1 MNKMDMKEKLTFIVT
16 ILVAVTLC
24 ICLLAMIA
32 ALLVGLFSKSVENS
46 EIFKMLSPALMTI
59 LGASVGVLAGVKM
72 STKNK
77 CKDCDA

>member
-1 MNKMDMKEKLTFIVT
+1 MIDMKERLTFIVT

-24 ICLLAMIA
+24 LCLLAMVG
-32 ALLVGLFSKSVENS
+32 ALLMGLYDTRVDNL

-72 STKNK
+72 STKNN
-77 CKDCDA
+77 CKDSDA

>member
-1 MNKMDMKEKLTFIVT
+1 MEDEKFKLTFIVT
-16 ILVAVTLC
+16 IMVAVTLC
-24 ICLLAMIA
+24 LCLLAMVG
-32 ALLVGLFSKSVENS
+32 ALLAGLWSKDVENA

-77 CKDCDA
+77 CKECDV

>member
-1 MNKMDMKEKLTFIVT
+1 MTDMKEKLTFIVT

-32 ALLVGLFSKSVENS
+32 ALIMGLYDSRVDNL
-46 EIFKMLSPALMTI
+46 EIFKMLSPELMTI

>member
-1 MNKMDMKEKLTFIVT
+1 MTDMKEKLTFIVT
-16 ILVAVTLC
+16 IMVAVTLC
-24 ICLLAMIA
+24 ICLLAMVC
-32 ALLVGLFSKSVENS
+32 ALLVGLWSKEVENA

>member
-1 MNKMDMKEKLTFIVT
+1 MTDMKEKLTFIVT

-24 ICLLAMIA
+24 ICLLAIIA
-32 ALLVGLFSKSVENS
+32 AMLVGLWAKEVENA
-46 EIFKMLSPALMTI
+46 EVFKMLSPALMTI

-77 CKDCDA
+77 CKECDA

>member
-1 MNKMDMKEKLTFIVT
+1 
-16 ILVAVTLC
+16 
-24 ICLLAMIA
+24 
-32 ALLVGLFSKSVENS
+32 
-46 EIFKMLSPALMTI
+46 MTI

>member
-1 MNKMDMKEKLTFIVT
+1 MTDMKERLTFIVT
-16 ILVAVTLC
+16 IMVAVTLC
-24 ICLLAMIA
+24 LCLLAMVG
-32 ALLVGLFSKSVENS
+32 ALLVGLWSKEVENA

-77 CKDCDA
+77 CKDCDV

>member
-1 MNKMDMKEKLTFIVT
+1 MEDMKERLTFIVT
-16 ILVAVTLC
+16 IMVAFTLC
-24 ICLLAMIA
+24 ICLLAIIA
-32 ALLVGLFSKSVENS
+32 AMLFGLWASQVENS

-77 CKDCDA
+77 CKECDV

>member
-1 MNKMDMKEKLTFIVT
+1 MTDMKEKLTFIVT

-24 ICLLAMIA
+24 ICLLAIIA
-32 ALLVGLFSKSVENS
+32 AMLVGLWAKEVENA

-77 CKDCDA
+77 CKECDV

>member
-1 MNKMDMKEKLTFIVT
+1 MTDMKERLTFIVT
-16 ILVAVTLC
+16 IMVAVTLC
-24 ICLLAMIA
+24 LCLLAMVG
-32 ALLVGLFSKSVENS
+32 ALLVGLWSKEVENG

>member
-1 MNKMDMKEKLTFIVT
+1 MTDMKEKLTFIVT

-24 ICLLAMIA
+24 ICLLAIICAM
-32 ALLVGLFSKSVENS
+32 LVGLWAKEVENA

-77 CKDCDA
+77 CKECDA

>member
-1 MNKMDMKEKLTFIVT
+1 MTDMKERLTFIVT

-72 STKNK
+72 STKTN
-77 CKDCDA
+77 CKDSDA